1 MDDVGDRLGKGIT
14 MKFCQAK
21 FRNLFAVLMFV
32 AGMFFVD
39 SAMAQ
44 SDGSIAPLLSEASF
58 SPSFGLTYTSME
70 IGEASNQTVSSSPR
84 VGFSGGLSIY
94 IPSASPYV
102 DYQTGLY
109 YSRSQTHFDIRQ
121 VDGNIIRLMDQD
133 IIVQRLSVPLF
144 MKLYP
149 FEKSSGLYFN
159 AGVVGNFLLSAKSEG
174 SATSIDATTQTVVA
188 TQSMDEDLI
197 DDFTPF
203 VLDGLLG
210 IGYAQMIGGGF
221 GFGIELNYRYGLNKL
236 IKDTDSRADTFYV
249 TFGLG
254 F

>member
-1 MDDVGDRLGKGIT
+1 MQSCYSRSQKYFASLL
-14 MKFCQAK
+14 
-21 FRNLFAVLMFV
+21 LFSAVLFIDV
-32 AGMFFVD
+32 AR
-39 SAMAQ
+39 AQ
-44 SDGSIAPLLSEASF
+44 SDGSIAPLISEASF

-70 IGEASNQTVSSSPR
+70 IEESPDTSVSSSPR

-102 DYQTGLY
+102 DYQTGLF
-109 YSRSQTHFDIRQ
+109 YSRSQTHFNIRQ
-121 VDGNIIRLMDQD
+121 IDGNTISLVDQD

-149 FEKSSGLYFN
+149 FEKSSGLYLN
-159 AGVVGNFLLSAKSEG
+159 AGVVGNFLLAAKSEG
-174 SATSIDATTQTVVA
+174 SAYTIDATTQNITS
-188 TQSMDEDLI
+188 TQSMDQDVT
-197 DDFTPF
+197 DDFNPL

-221 GFGIELNYRYGLNKL
+221 GFGIELNYRYGLTKL
-236 IKDTDSRADTFYV
+236 IKDTTSRADTFYV